1 MKIFKRNWTPAEAEE
16 WRKEELF
23 ACIFSSLAYMAI
35 LIGSAMSFLLMP
47 VGFVIL
53 GAGVVCT
60 VLMYYII
67 DPKLKTISE
76 EFEKKQKEYIED
88 LEKITRWE

>member
-1 MKIFKRNWTPAEAEE
+1 MGIIKRKWTLAEAEE
-16 WRKEELF
+16 WRKEELL

-35 LIGSAMSFLLMP
+35 LVGSAMSFLLLP
-47 VGFVIL
+47 VGFIIL

-67 DPKLKTISE
+67 DPKLKVISD

>member
-1 MKIFKRNWTPAEAEE
+1 MGIIKRKWTPAEAEE

-35 LIGSAMSFLLMP
+35 LVGSAMSFLLMP
-47 VGFVIL
+47 VGFIIL

-67 DPKLKTISE
+67 DPKLKVISE

>member
-1 MKIFKRNWTPAEAEE
+1 MPIIKRKWTPAEAEE

-47 VGFVIL
+47 VGFIML
-53 GAGVVCT
+53 GVGIVCT
-60 VLMYYII
+60 ILMVYII
-67 DPKLKTISE
+67 DPKLKVISE
-76 EFEKKQKEYIED
+76 EFEKKQKEYIND